1 MELVEKVLAAVFFF
15 CVSVVTG
22 VHFVLGLNLTS
33 TF

>member
-15 CVSVVTG
+15 GVSVVAG